1 MNLPFE
7 RMRTLCKDDHLQIKN
22 EGVLLRLVDKYLETR
37 ENNKSLKPLQEELD
51 AISGA
56 QKDWESLVKA
66 GVLTPEEAE
75 AKKKAEEEK
84 AEELKKK
91 AQEE

>member
-7 RMRTLCKDDHLQIKN
+7 RMHSLCKDDRLRIKN
-22 EGVLLRLVDKYLETR
+22 EGVLLRLIDKYLDTR

-51 AISGA
+51 AISRE

-75 AKKKAEEEK
+75 AKKKAEVEK
-84 AEELKKK
+84 AEEMKKK